1 MFEKLTW
8 PKATT
13 VQNINVNV
21 PRKSMKAIVLLF
33 KDDNSDSESLKTI
46 KISTESKP
54 NQVYPRE
61 LTANRLYEEAHRL
74 FSNKIKYDENLS
86 VFDFFKDGFS
96 VIDLR
101 SNEDNMVHKSGKMVM
116 NTQSSILLEL
126 TESAVTAKDQSIYV
140 FVVSDGLMNF
150 INNDFQRVFN
160 TNYVVCYMK
169 TPFNFLVGMTASGKT
184 KYLLDTLENDYKN
197 HLDYIVLICPTFDFN
212 KTYHE
217 WKYKNDEDFIV
228 IQCDQDHV
236 DTILKH
242 FSDIYKGKNWLIIL
256 DDCTSSQQVKN
267 RVSELVRLAFSY

>member
-150 INNDFQRVFN
+150 INNDFQ
-160 TNYVVCYMK
+160 
-169 TPFNFLVGMTASGKT
+169 S
-184 KYLLDTLENDYKN
+184 
-197 HLDYIVLICPTFDFN
+197 
-212 KTYHE
+212 
-217 WKYKNDEDFIV
+217 
-228 IQCDQDHV
+228 IQ
-236 DTILKH
+236 
-242 FSDIYKGKNWLIIL
+242 Y
-256 DDCTSSQQVKN
+256 
-267 RVSELVRLAFSY
+267 